1 MLDLMI
7 GLGPEDCNIE
17 LMLSKLEHYSD
28 RISQKEQVD
37 IVRCLKKIGSGRRYE
52 IRDIPKLV

>member
-7 GLGPEDCNIE
+7 GLGPEDCIIE
-17 LMLSKLEHYSD
+17 LMLSKLEQYSD

-37 IVRCLKKIGSGRRYE
+37 IVRCLKKIGSGR
-52 IRDIPKLV
+52 